1 LKTVHFLPPA
11 AAVILVGVWNS
22 VEQRAISTAKADR
35 TELREKISQA
45 LPDAHVAE
53 RQLVST
59 ITRAAPT
66 SDWQAAADLLT
77 GERAGDA
84 GKTRERLAL
93 REKLSRMTREE
104 ILASLDEIEQ
114 AGLTTDAKHR
124 LQELLLE
131 RLAKLS
137 PSDALE
143 RFGDPLAD
151 SSSSL
156 FPQFTDALRDWA
168 KRDLPAATAW
178 LDHQLA
184 AGKFETT
191 TLDGKSD
198 ALIGYEAALLESML
212 VSAPEAVAARLA
224 ALPEDQRREVLE
236 QIPFQDLAGK
246 AQQAYAALIREL
258 IPADERAGS
267 FAHIAS
273 QLVDD
278 KGFDKVSHF
287 LDAVQATPNERAAA
301 ASQTAE
307 SHLEALDIRGEITRG
322 NVDVLRTWLRRQ
334 APDEVDRITGKALA
348 ETSQQSADFDF
359 SQASKMALE
368 YGKASGRDDV
378 VTAFLASYAARSN
391 GEQAAG
397 LADAI
402 ADSQLRAEILE
413 RLK

>member
-1 LKTVHFLPPA
+1 MKPVHFLPPA

-45 LPDAHVAE
+45 LPDARVAE
-53 RQLVST
+53 LQLVSH
-59 ITRAAPT
+59 ITRPAPT
-66 SDWQAAADLLT
+66 DDWRAAAELLT
-77 GERAGDA
+77 GEPVGDA
-84 GKTRERLAL
+84 AKAKEWLAL
-93 REKLSRMTREE
+93 REKLGRMTREE
-104 ILASLDEIEQ
+104 ILASMDEIERL
-114 AGLTTDAKHR
+114 GLTDNAKQR
-124 LQELLLE
+124 LEEMLLE

-137 PSDALE
+137 PGDALE
-143 RFGDPLAD
+143 RFGNRLAD

-156 FPQFTDALRDWA
+156 FPQLTDALRDWA
-168 KRDLPAATAW
+168 KRDLPAATEW
-178 LDHQLA
+178 LDRQIA
-184 AGKFETT
+184 AGKFDMT

-212 VSAPEAVAARLA
+212 ATAPEAVAARLA

-236 QIPFQDLAGK
+236 QISFQDLAGK
-246 AQQAYAALIREL
+246 VQQAYAALVRDL
-258 IPADERAGS
+258 VPADERAGS

-278 KGFDKVSHF
+278 SGFGKVSDF
-287 LDAVQATPNERAAA
+287 LDAVQATPAERAAA

-307 SHLEALDIRGEITRG
+307 SHLEALDIRGEITRE
-322 NVDVLRTWLRRQ
+322 NIDAVRTWLRRQ
-334 APDEVDRITGKALA
+334 APDEVDRMTGKALA
-348 ETSQQSADFDF
+348 EAAQQSADFDF
-359 SQASKMALE
+359 TKASKMALE

-378 VTAFLASYAARSN
+378 LTAFLASYAARSN
-391 GEQAAG
+391 GEQAVG

-402 ADSQLRAEILE
+402 ADDKLRAEILE